1 MDFRS
6 GRLWSF
12 KLKRFHGPERRLFG
26 SGGVNG
32 SASGCLA
39 SAWPQRVR
47 LLSNDRL
54 GVTQGTICEPKKV
67 ISFHPPDVGKAMTRR
82 EFVKLLSGTVAA
94 WPLVARARQ
103 AAPPRIGV
111 LGADATVWSPW
122 TAAFVTRLR
131 ELGWTTGETID
142 VDFRWAGGSSKRVSD
157 FTAEFLRRNVDVIV
171 TYGSAAAVVQQ
182 MTTTIPIVLAVA
194 SDPGAGLFASLARSD
209 GNVTG
214 ISIQQSE
221 LIGKRLD
228 LLREVVPHLRR
239 LVIMANAGYAM
250 PVLEAQEA
258 KAAAQALGLEA
269 ARPEIWG
276 PEDIAPAFETIRGKA
291 AALYVVS
298 DALIA
303 ANRTLITTLALSAR
317 LPTMLSY
324 GDYVAAGGLMSYGPN
339 FANLFRQAADMVD
352 KILRGTKP
360 GDIPVEQP
368 SKFEL
373 AINLET
379 AKALGITMPVSLLDT
394 ADKVI
399 Q

>member
-1 MDFRS
+1 V
-6 GRLWSF
+6 
-12 KLKRFHGPERRLFG
+12 ERRQFIRGFCG
-26 SGGVNG
+26 SV
-32 SASGCLA
+32 
-39 SAWPQRVR
+39 V
-47 LLSNDRL
+47 
-54 GVTQGTICEPKKV
+54 
-67 ISFHPPDVGKAMTRR
+67 
-82 EFVKLLSGTVAA
+82 A
-94 WPLVARARQ
+94 WPLTAYAQQLSSPR
-103 AAPPRIGV
+103 RIGV
-111 LGADATVWSPW
+111 LGADATVWSSW

-142 VDFRWAGGSSKRVSD
+142 VDYRWAGGSSKRVSD
-157 FTAEFLRRNVDVIV
+157 FMAEFLRRNVDVIV

-182 MTTTIPIVLAVA
+182 VTTTIPIVLAVA
-194 SDPGAGLFASLARSD
+194 SDPGAGLVASLARPG

-239 LVIMANAGYAM
+239 LAIMANAGYAV
-250 PVLEAQEA
+250 PALEAKEA
-258 KAAAQALGLEA
+258 KATAQALGLEA
-269 ARPEIWG
+269 ARLEIWQS
-276 PEDIAPAFETIRGKA
+276 EDIAPAFEAIRGKA
-291 AALYVVS
+291 DALYVVS

-324 GDYVAAGGLMSYGPN
+324 GDYVAADGLMSYGPN
-339 FANLFRQAADMVD
+339 YANLFRQAADMVD

-373 AINLET
+373 VINLET
-379 AKALGITMPVSLLDT
+379 AKALGITVPESLLAN

-399 Q
+399 S

>member
-1 MDFRS
+1 M
-6 GRLWSF
+6 
-12 KLKRFHGPERRLFG
+12 K
-26 SGGVNG
+26 
-32 SASGCLA
+32 
-39 SAWPQRVR
+39 
-47 LLSNDRL
+47 
-54 GVTQGTICEPKKV
+54 
-67 ISFHPPDVGKAMTRR
+67 RR
-82 EFVKLLSGTVAA
+82 EFIKIVCGLVGTWPIAA
-94 WPLVARARQ
+94 HAQQGGELR
-103 AAPPRIGV
+103 RIGI

-131 ELGWTTGETID
+131 GLGWTTGETID
-142 VDFRWAGGSSKRVSD
+142 IDYRWAGGSSKRVGD
-157 FTAEFLRRNVDVIV
+157 FTAEFLRRHVDVIV

-182 MTTTIPIVLAVA
+182 VTTTVPIVLAVA
-194 SDPGAGLFASLARSD
+194 SDPGAGLFVSLAG

-214 ISIQQSE
+214 ISIQQSG
-221 LIGKRLD
+221 LIDKRLD

-258 KAAAQALGLEA
+258 KATAQALGLEA

-276 PEDIAPAFETIRGKA
+276 SEDIARAFEAIRGKA
-291 AALYVVS
+291 DALYVVS
-298 DALIA
+298 DALMA

-339 FANLFRQAADMVD
+339 YANLFRQAADMVD

-373 AINLET
+373 VINLET
-379 AKALGITMPVSLLDT
+379 AKAVGLAIPPSLLAA
-394 ADKVI
+394 ADEVI

>member
-1 MDFRS
+1 M
-6 GRLWSF
+6 
-12 KLKRFHGPERRLFG
+12 K
-26 SGGVNG
+26 
-32 SASGCLA
+32 
-39 SAWPQRVR
+39 
-47 LLSNDRL
+47 
-54 GVTQGTICEPKKV
+54 
-67 ISFHPPDVGKAMTRR
+67 RR
-82 EFVKLLSGTVAA
+82 EFIKIVCGLVGTWPIAA
-94 WPLVARARQ
+94 HAQQGGELR
-103 AAPPRIGV
+103 RIGI

-142 VDFRWAGGSSKRVSD
+142 IDYRWAGGSSKRVGD
-157 FTAEFLRRNVDVIV
+157 FTAEFLRRHVDVIV

-182 MTTTIPIVLAVA
+182 VTTTVPIVLAVA
-194 SDPGAGLFASLARSD
+194 SDPGAGLFVSLARSG

-214 ISIQQSE
+214 ISIQQSG
-221 LIGKRLD
+221 LIDKRLD

-258 KAAAQALGLEA
+258 KATAQALGLEA

-276 PEDIAPAFETIRGKA
+276 SEDIARAFEAIRGKA
-291 AALYVVS
+291 DALYVVS
-298 DALIA
+298 DALMA

-339 FANLFRQAADMVD
+339 YANLFRQAADMVD

-373 AINLET
+373 VINLET
-379 AKALGITMPVSLLDT
+379 AKAVGLAIPPSLLAA
-394 ADKVI
+394 ADEVI

>member
-1 MDFRS
+1 M
-6 GRLWSF
+6 
-12 KLKRFHGPERRLFG
+12 E
-26 SGGVNG
+26 
-32 SASGCLA
+32 
-39 SAWPQRVR
+39 
-47 LLSNDRL
+47 
-54 GVTQGTICEPKKV
+54 
-67 ISFHPPDVGKAMTRR
+67 RR
-82 EFVKLLSGTVAA
+82 EFIKIVCGLVGTWPIAA
-94 WPLVARARQ
+94 HALQGGELR
-103 AAPPRIGV
+103 RIGV
-111 LGADATVWSPW
+111 LGADATVWSSW

-142 VDFRWAGGSSKRVSD
+142 VDYRWAGGSSKRVSD

-171 TYGSAAAVVQQ
+171 TYGGAAAVVQQ
-182 MTTTIPIVLAVA
+182 VTTTIPIVLAVA
-194 SDPGAGLFASLARSD
+194 SDPGAGLCASLARPG

-214 ISIQQSE
+214 ISIRQSASAV
-221 LIGKRLD
+221 LASGLTCCAR
-228 LLREVVPHLRR
+228 VMPQHLRR

-258 KAAAQALGLEA
+258 KAAAQAHGLEA
-269 ARPEIWG
+269 ARLEIWG
-276 PEDIAPAFETIRGKA
+276 LEDIAPAFEAIRGKA
-291 AALYVVS
+291 DALYVVS

-303 ANRTLITTLALSAR
+303 ANRTLITTLALSYAR

-339 FANLFRQAADMVD
+339 YANLFRQAADMVD

-373 AINLET
+373 VINLAT
-379 AKALGITMPVSLLDT
+379 AKALGITVPESLLAN

-399 Q
+399 S